1 MSSVHVPASVRGS
14 ADPSAIRLRL
24 RTPGDLLALVTFL
37 LGFHPRDSLVVVCT
51 EPGTGTGTR
60 TDKPG
65 RLGLTIRVDLPA
77 AGHLKPLCRQL
88 VRTLRAQRPGGVML
102 LVVSDRPGADPPCR
116 DVVDQLAEFLAE
128 VSVPVQARVWAAE
141 LVEGARWC
149 CYDECACSG
158 VLDDPAASPLAA
170 AAVAAGQVTYSD
182 RSAMELLVAPGEQAT
197 LGRRAALLEAAIDA
211 AVLDGE
217 LAGVQAAQ
225 RDLAAV
231 LSAVGAV
238 GEAQPVLGDEE
249 VVRLAVALSDPRVRD
264 ACLALSV
271 GEQAGAAEQLWT
283 ALCREM
289 PDPEAAEPATLLAV
303 AAIMRGNGGL
313 ANVALERAQAAWPGH
328 RLSALVDAAI
338 QAGTHPDSLAVWI
351 MDAARDA
358 RGQLGLDPE
367 KAPGEPFSRPPGAP
381 DAPA

>member
-1 MSSVHVPASVRGS
+1 MSSVRASAS
-14 ADPSAIRLRL
+14 AHPPADPSAVRLRL
-24 RTPGDLLALVTFL
+24 RSPGDLLALVPFM

-51 EPGTGTGTR
+51 EPGGDAGQ
-60 TDKPG
+60 PG
-65 RLGLTIRVDLPA
+65 RVGLTVRVDLPQP
-77 AGHLKPLCRQL
+77 GDVGPLCRQL
-88 VRTLRAQRPGGVML
+88 VRTVGAHRPGSVLLLVVCDRPGGV
-102 LVVSDRPGADPPCR
+102 DPPCR
-116 DVVDQLAEFLAE
+116 DVVDQLAEDLADA
-128 VSVPVQARVWAAE
+128 SIPVQGRVWAAE
-141 LVEGARWC
+141 LVAGARWC
-149 CYDECACSG
+149 CYDECGCSG
-158 VLDDPAASPLAA
+158 TLDDPAASPLAA

-182 RSAMELLVAPGEQAT
+182 RSALARLVAPGHPGT
-197 LGRRAALLEAAIDA
+197 LARRSGLLEAAIDA

-217 LAGVQAAQ
+217 LAGGEAAR

-231 LSAVGAV
+231 LSAVAGV
-238 GEAQPVLGDEE
+238 EESRLVLGDEE

-358 RGQLGLDPE
+358 RRQLGVEEP
-367 KAPGEPFSRPPGAP
+367 AGEPLSPSAGAP